1 MAGITPPDLQKAL
14 SGVEYPADSEQL
26 RKVAE
31 NNHASKEITDRI
43 SHLGKKE
50 FQNPAEV
57 SKAVFTRPRP
67 RRATCWKR
75 RRRRGRRRTWRRG
88 NRRAR

>member
-1 MAGITPPDLQKAL
+1 MAGITPPELQKAL
-14 SGVEYPADSEQL
+14 NGAEYPADSDQL

-31 NNHASKEITDRI
+31 DNHAPKEITERI

-57 SKAVFTRPRP
+57 SKAVFE
-67 RRATCWKR
+67 
-75 RRRRGRRRTWRRG
+75 
-88 NRRAR
+88 NE

>member
-1 MAGITPPDLQKAL
+1 MAAVRPTDLQKAL
-14 SGVEYPADSEQL
+14 SGAEYPADREQL

-31 NNHASKEITDRI
+31 KNHAPSEITERI

-57 SKAVFTRPRP
+57 SKAVF
-67 RRATCWKR
+67 KEK
-75 RRRRGRRRTWRRG
+75 
-88 NRRAR
+88 

>member
-1 MAGITPPDLQKAL
+1 MAGIRPPDLQKAL
-14 SGVEYPADSEQL
+14 SGAEYPANSDQL

-31 NNHASKEITDRI
+31 HNHASREITERI

-57 SKAVFTRPRP
+57 SKAVFR
-67 RRATCWKR
+67 
-75 RRRRGRRRTWRRG
+75 
-88 NRRAR
+88 NE

>member
-1 MAGITPPDLQKAL
+1 MAAVRPPDLQKAL
-14 SGVEYPADSEQL
+14 SGAEYPADRDEL

-31 NNHASKEITDRI
+31 KNHAPKEITERI

-57 SKAVFTRPRP
+57 SKAVFE
-67 RRATCWKR
+67 
-75 RRRRGRRRTWRRG
+75 
-88 NRRAR
+88 NE

>member
-1 MAGITPPDLQKAL
+1 MAALRPTDLQKAL
-14 SGVEYPADSEQL
+14 SGVDYPADREQL

-31 NNHASKEITDRI
+31 KNHAPKEITERI

-57 SKAVFTRPRP
+57 SKAVFNE
-67 RRATCWKR
+67 K
-75 RRRRGRRRTWRRG
+75 
-88 NRRAR
+88 

>member
-14 SGVEYPADSEQL
+14 SGVEYPADTDQL

-31 NNHASKEITDRI
+31 DNHAPKEITERI

-50 FQNPAEV
+50 FQSPAEV
-57 SKAVFTRPRP
+57 SKAVFQ
-67 RRATCWKR
+67 
-75 RRRRGRRRTWRRG
+75 
-88 NRRAR
+88 NE

>member
-1 MAGITPPDLQKAL
+1 MADITPPDLQKAL
-14 SGVEYPADSEQL
+14 SGAEYPADSEQL

-31 NNHASKEITDRI
+31 NNHAPKEVTERI

-57 SKAVFTRPRP
+57 SKAVFR
-67 RRATCWKR
+67 
-75 RRRRGRRRTWRRG
+75 
-88 NRRAR
+88 NE